1 MASVP
6 YILHDPRGHFL
17 TPGNLGTLCSNRSA
31 SREAYARPEAF
42 PEYWMGTLLRYASQ
56 EYFNRDPY
64 EFGNEVFDFIR
75 RLPNGLVFITEYE
88 YEGVLW
94 DIDRGRWPSFSMFS
108 AKNRLR
114 ILRRAV
120 RLLWEECWVDWVFHI
135 DPEKQSQLYED
146 SEWAVL
152 QGIPPTQ
159 TAYER
164 QRTTALRWILRHPYQ
179 AAMQIEDAMFRQL
192 TYCSRMSEERTL

>member
-6 YILHDPRGHFL
+6 YILHDPHPHGLPL
-17 TPGNLGTLCSNRSA
+17 TPGDLGTLCSRRLVIA
-31 SREAYARPEAF
+31 EAYQRPEAF
-42 PEYWMGTLLRYASQ
+42 PEYWMGTLLLCASQ
-56 EYFNRDPY
+56 ENYLRDPQG
-64 EFGNEVFDFIR
+64 FANEIFAFIS
-75 RLPNGLVFITEYE
+75 RLPNGPVLITGYR
-88 YEGVLW
+88 YHGILW
-94 DIDRGRWPSFSMFS
+94 DLDDGRWPSFNVFS
-108 AKNRLR
+108 PKDRLR

-120 RLLWEECWVDWVFHI
+120 RLLWEECWEDWLFSI
-135 DPEKQSQLYED
+135 DLENQLQLYED

-179 AAMQIEDAMFRQL
+179 AAEQIEEAAYR
-192 TYCSRMSEERTL
+192 